1 MSNAANQAYLNT
13 RISVMATQLFDPD
26 TIGRLSQMQ
35 LPELAERFSLAGLA
49 DDQLSA
55 QTRSRAIEQ
64 TLIQVLLSELQ
75 VLVRPMNPAE
85 RALVLAWGRKYAL
98 FNLKTLIRGKLHNL
112 DPKEIRE
119 NLFELPACIRLV
131 NLPAIRLADEDLF
144 RAENV
149 LELLRQLEAGPHR
162 LIARQAREIYEQR
175 REPFALE
182 AAIDQRYYAGLVRQI
197 MQFYD
202 SNLQPLQ
209 HLIGTEL
216 DRIDLLWL
224 LRFRFSYQLSP
235 SETFFQLVP
244 SMRLLHRERLLG
256 LVNLESFQRVL
267 ESLPPPLDAMLADSR
282 TVLDV
287 QRRMGRYVARE
298 AHRVLRQSPSGVA
311 RALAYLM
318 LREMNLLLLFALI
331 QGRLLNLSTEVVEIA
346 LEITEPTCPWAG
358 SASGSGAGRA
368 GAGLARAA

>member
-267 ESLPPPLDAMLADSR
+267 ESLPPPLDEMLADSR